1 MILSVIS
8 IGRKKL
14 ISSRMTTICMVNR
27 RLEKWWGDAL
37 RQLLVTL
44 LKGLVLGFNWHWVQG
59 QIQIFQ
65 KGEGHLTA

>member
-1 MILSVIS
+1 
-8 IGRKKL
+8 
-14 ISSRMTTICMVNR
+14 MTTICMVNR

-37 RQLLVTL
+37 GQLLVTL
-44 LKGLVLGFNWHWVQG
+44 LKGLVLGFNWHGVRG